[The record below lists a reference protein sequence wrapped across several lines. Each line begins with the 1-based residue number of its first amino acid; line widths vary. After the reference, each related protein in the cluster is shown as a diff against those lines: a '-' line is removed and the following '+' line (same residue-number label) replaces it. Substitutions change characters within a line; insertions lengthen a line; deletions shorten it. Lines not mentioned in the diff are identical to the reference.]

1 MEDKAVVEVKKAE
14 EVVKP
19 KQIGIPS
26 LLDNIPMELRRDT
39 SNLEEVTDPKEEKE
53 DGELSEEEDE
63 ENENPGDGKNPKL
76 KYDYKED
83 QWSHLNPYMGR
94 NSMTGSS

>member
-1 MEDKAVVEVKKAE
+1 M
-14 EVVKP
+14 
-19 KQIGIPS
+19 
-26 LLDNIPMELRRDT
+26 
-39 SNLEEVTDPKEEKE
+39 TDPKEEKE

>member
-1 MEDKAVVEVKKAE
+1 MLTLATSWDIFFLVPKKVVLCLFCVKKAE

-26 LLDNIPMELRRDT
+26 LLDNLPMDLRRDT

-53 DGELSEEEDE
+53 DGELSEEND
-63 ENENPGDGKNPKL
+63 
-76 KYDYKED
+76 
-83 QWSHLNPYMGR
+83 
-94 NSMTGSS
+94 